1 MLKPEAIQEAVRRIV
16 AAAQS
21 PSRVILFGSYARGEA
36 REDSDLDLMVIED
49 EVADTGEEMIRL
61 QDAIGWLGVD
71 VDVLVY
77 SEAEYE
83 RRKSWCST
91 PVFWAM
97 REGKVLYEHPL

>member
-1 MLKPEAIQEAVRRIV
+1 MLNSAIIQDAVRRVV

-36 REDSDLDLMVIED
+36 RDDSDLDLIVVEK
-49 EVADTGEEMIRL
+49 EVTDIGEEMIRL
-61 QDAIGWLGVD
+61 QDAIGWLGID

-83 RRKSWCST
+83 KRKSWCST
-91 PVFWAM
+91 PVYWAI

>member
-1 MLKPEAIQEAVRRIV
+1 MLNPGVIQDAVRRVV

-36 REDSDLDLMVIED
+36 RDDSDLDLIVVEK
-49 EVADTGEEMIRL
+49 EVADIGEEMIRL
-61 QDAIGWLGVD
+61 QDAIGWLGID

-77 SEAEYE
+77 SESEYE
-83 RRKSWCST
+83 KRKNWCST
-91 PVFWAM
+91 PVYWAS

>member
-1 MLKPEAIQEAVRRIV
+1 MLKPAAIQNAVRRIV
-16 AAAQS
+16 AAAQT

-36 REDSDLDLMVIED
+36 REDSDLDLIVVEQEI
-49 EVADTGEEMIRL
+49 ADVGEEMIRL

-71 VDVLVY
+71 ADVLVY

-83 RRKSWCST
+83 KRRNWCST
-91 PVFWAM
+91 PVYWAI

>member
-1 MLKPEAIQEAVRRIV
+1 MLEPEIIRDVVRRIV

-49 EVADTGEEMIRL
+49 EIADVGEEMIRL

-77 SEAEYE
+77 SQADYDK
-83 RRKSWCST
+83 RKSWCST
-91 PVFWAM
+91 PVFWAA
-97 REGKVLYEHPL
+97 REGKVLYEHSA

>member
-1 MLKPEAIQEAVRRIV
+1 MLKPEIIQEAVRRVV
-16 AAAQS
+16 AAAQN

-36 REDSDLDLMVIED
+36 REDSDLDLLVVEK
-49 EVADTGEEMIRL
+49 EVADIGEEMIRL

-83 RRKSWCST
+83 KRKNWCST

-97 REGKVLYEHPL
+97 REGKVLYEHRT

>member
-1 MLKPEAIQEAVRRIV
+1 MLKPDVIQEAVRRVV

-36 REDSDLDLMVIED
+36 REDSDLDLMVVEK
-49 EVADTGEEMIRL
+49 EVADIGGEMIRL

-83 RRKSWCST
+83 KRKTWCST

-97 REGKVLYEHPL
+97 REGKVLYERCP

>member
-1 MLKPEAIQEAVRRIV
+1 MLKPEIIEEAVRRIV
-16 AAAQS
+16 ATAQS

-49 EVADTGEEMIRL
+49 EVADIGEEMIRL

-83 RRKSWCST
+83 KRKSWCST

-97 REGKVLYEHPL
+97 REGKVLYEHRP